1 MVTKE
6 SIRRPNPTL
15 SDSVFEMFQMH
26 GKVVIITGGT
36 GGIGYQIARGLAE
49 AGANIAIWSH
59 KSSQGEQLA
68 TSLEKDFGVKAKAY
82 KCSVQNFD
90 EVQAA
95 TDAVVRDFGRLDVMI
110 ANAGIPSKAG
120 ALDDNLE
127 DWHRVVDVDFSG
139 AYYCARVAGGIF
151 RKQGSG
157 NMIFTASMSGHAANV
172 PQQQVSYH
180 ISVLGRKKD
189 SANHKK
195 ACYNACKAG
204 VIHLAKSLA
213 VEWAGFARV
222 NSVSPGYIDTP
233 ISGSCPFE
241 MKEEWYSLTP
251 LRRDADPRELKG
263 VYLYLA
269 SDASTYTTGS
279 DIVVDGGYTCR

>member
-1 MVTKE
+1 MAAAQK
-6 SIRRPNPTL
+6 SIRWPNPTL
-15 SDSVFEMFQMH
+15 PDSVFKMFDMH
-26 GKVVIITGGT
+26 GKVVIITGGS
-36 GGIGYQIARGLAE
+36 GGIGYQVGRALAE
-49 AGANIAIWSH
+49 AGADVALWYNNSSEAEDRAATIA
-59 KSSQGEQLA
+59 Q
-68 TSLEKDFGVKAKAY
+68 DFGVKCKAY
-82 KCSVQNFD
+82 KCSVQNFN
-90 EVQAA
+90 EVEAA
-95 TDAVVRDFGRLDVMI
+95 TQAVVTDFGRLDVMI

-120 ALDDNLE
+120 GLDDRLE
-127 DWHRVVDVDFSG
+127 DWHRVVDIDFSG
-139 AYYCARVAGGIF
+139 AYYCARVAGEIF

-172 PQQQVSYH
+172 PQQQ
-180 ISVLGRKKD
+180 
-189 SANHKK
+189 

-233 ISGSCPFE
+233 ISGDCPFE

-251 LRRDADPRELKG
+251 LKRDADPRELKG